1 MMDFSNIIQES
12 RVDDFKS
19 KFSQKFSPE
28 NLKKIIDT
36 VPQKYLEWVG
46 KNIGEINFE
55 GNLSKLSVALK
66 TFDKIS
72 SNLPITDI
80 NGYNSI
86 VELINALVSYEQKPR
101 REIRKVEGGNVVHED
116 GRFFVVN
123 PLTHGASCYYG
134 KGTKW
139 CTAADS
145 DHQFKKYNED
155 GKLFY
160 ILDKTKATSDPLY
173 KIAILKKFDGNVIV
187 YDAQDNETKIL
198 PAIVGKEKYDEIM
211 SNIDSYLEQ
220 EYSEQLKI
228 YRDKESAK
236 KEKERLDRLRAQAIL
251 REKEEAAEERRTE
264 GEWDLGPN
272 CPEEGLKAHALL
284 NQLVDDGDVEVLTN
298 EDRIEIQRLKDEIES
313 LRAEYDADEEV
324 RTDLLDQIDDLENE
338 VEEFNSKIDVYN
350 VIPVGEHYDLT
361 QFEVINSNVDGNT
374 YGVGDEDDMQS
385 SCYEYV
391 EQLIDDI
398 GYEGFNNGFARDYI
412 DSEAVASY
420 AEDVYD
426 EDVRNNPDS
435 YFSDEDR
442 MLSDEQQE
450 EISILNSRI
459 KQTQTLIERLEN
471 EVDGEDEDDDN
482 ETQEKID
489 ELTERIEEMESEIT
503 DIEEDPSGD
512 FPEDMITEK
521 IDELVSDVKD
531 DPEGFMETFGL
542 NWEDYIDKDDF
553 IKGVIDTDGYGHT
566 ISSYDGNADEVYVQ
580 DKLFYVI
587 RID

>member
-1 MMDFSNIIQES
+1 MDFSNIIQES
-12 RVDDFKS
+12 RVDDFKV

-46 KNIGEINFE
+46 KNIGEINFDS
-55 GNLSKLSVALK
+55 NLSKLSVALK

-80 NGYNSI
+80 NGYKSI

-101 REIRKVEGGNVVHED
+101 REVRKVEGGNVVQED
-116 GRFFVVN
+116 DRFFVVN
-123 PLTHGASCYYG
+123 PLTHEASCYYG

-145 DHQFKKYNED
+145 DYQFKQYNED

-173 KIAILKKFDGNVIV
+173 KIALLKKFDGNVIV
-187 YDAQDNETKIL
+187 YDAQDKETKIL
-198 PAIVGKEKYDEIM
+198 PTILGKEKYDEIV

-264 GEWDLGPN
+264 GEWELGPN
-272 CPEEGLKAHALL
+272 CPDEGLKAHALL

-313 LRAEYDADEEV
+313 LQAEYDADEEL
-324 RTDLLDQIDDLENE
+324 RGDLLDEISDLEGE
-338 VEEFNSKIDVYN
+338 IDEFNDRIDVYN
-350 VIPVGEHYDLT
+350 IIPVGEHYDLQ

-374 YGVGDEDDMQS
+374 YAVGDEDEMQS

-398 GYEGFNNGFARDYI
+398 GYEGFSNGFARDYI
-412 DSEAVASY
+412 DSDAVASY

-426 EDVRNNPDS
+426 DDVRNNPDS

-442 MLSDEQQE
+442 SLSDEQQE
-450 EISILNSRI
+450 EIEILRNKI
-459 KQTQTLIERLEN
+459 QQTETLRERLEG
-471 EVDGEDEDDDN
+471 EMDGGEDDD
-482 ETQEKID
+482 ETQENID

-542 NWEDYIDKDDF
+542 NWEDYIDKDEF

-566 ISSYDGNADEVYVQ
+566 MSTYDGNADEVYVQ

>member
-1 MMDFSNIIQES
+1 MDFLKIIQES
-12 RVDDFKS
+12 RVDDFKV
-19 KFSQKFSPE
+19 KFSNKFSPE
-28 NLKKIIDT
+28 QLDKIVDNA
-36 VPQKYLEWVG
+36 PQKYLDWVG
-46 KNIGEINFE
+46 KNFESINF
-55 GNLSKLSVALK
+55 NSNFQDLVLKLRE
-66 TFDKIS
+66 FDKIS
-72 SNLPITDI
+72 SNLPKTDI
-80 NGYNSI
+80 NSYKNLT
-86 VELINALVSYEQKPR
+86 ELYQALNDYANRSR

-116 GRFFVVN
+116 DRFFVVN

-145 DHQFKKYNED
+145 DHQFKQYNED

-173 KIAILKKFDGNVIV
+173 KIALLKKFDGNVIV

-198 PAIVGKEKYDEIM
+198 PAILGKEKYDEIM

-236 KEKERLDRLRAQAIL
+236 KEKERLNRLRDQAIL

-264 GEWDLGPN
+264 GEWDLGPD
-272 CPEEGLKAHALL
+272 CPEEGLRAHALL

-313 LRAEYDADEEV
+313 LQAEYDADEEL
-324 RTDLLDQIDDLENE
+324 RGDLLDEISDLEGE
-338 VEEFNSKIDVYN
+338 IDEFDDRIDVYN
-350 VIPVGEHYDLT
+350 IIPVGEHYDLS
-361 QFEVINSNVDGNT
+361 QFELINSPVDGRT
-374 YGVGDEDDMQS
+374 YAVGDEDEMQS

-398 GYEGFNNGFARDYI
+398 GYEGFSNGFARDYI
-412 DSEAVASY
+412 DSDAVASY

-442 MLSDEQQE
+442 SLSDEQQE
-450 EISILNSRI
+450 EIEILRNKI
-459 KQTQTLIERLEN
+459 QQTETLRERLEG
-471 EVDGEDEDDDN
+471 EMDGGEDDD
-482 ETQEKID
+482 ETQENID
-489 ELTERIEEMESEIT
+489 ELTERIEEMENEIT
-503 DIEEDPSGD
+503 DIEEDPSGE

-521 IDELVSDVKD
+521 IEELVSDVKD

-542 NWEDYIDKDDF
+542 NWEDYIDKDEF

>member
-1 MMDFSNIIQES
+1 LNYES
-12 RVDDFKS
+12 
-19 KFSQKFSPE
+19 
-28 NLKKIIDT
+28 
-36 VPQKYLEWVG
+36 
-46 KNIGEINFE
+46 
-55 GNLSKLSVALK
+55 
-66 TFDKIS
+66 
-72 SNLPITDI
+72 
-80 NGYNSI
+80 
-86 VELINALVSYEQKPR
+86 
-101 REIRKVEGGNVVHED
+101 
-116 GRFFVVN
+116 
-123 PLTHGASCYYG
+123 SCYYG

-145 DHQFKKYNED
+145 DHQFKQYNED

-173 KIAILKKFDGNVIV
+173 KIALLKKFDGNVIV

-198 PAIVGKEKYDEIM
+198 PAILGKEKYDEIM

-236 KEKERLDRLRAQAIL
+236 KEKERLNRLRAQAIL

-264 GEWDLGPN
+264 GEWELGPN
-272 CPEEGLKAHALL
+272 CPDEGLKAHALL

-313 LRAEYDADEEV
+313 LQAEYDADEEL
-324 RTDLLDQIDDLENE
+324 RGDLLDEISDLEGE
-338 VEEFNSKIDVYN
+338 IDEFDDRIDVYN

-374 YGVGDEDDMQS
+374 YAVGDEDEMQS

-398 GYEGFNNGFARDYI
+398 GYEGFSNGFARDYI
-412 DSEAVASY
+412 DSDAVASY

-426 EDVRNNPDS
+426 DDVRNNPDS

-442 MLSDEQQE
+442 SLSDEQQE
-450 EISILNSRI
+450 EIEILRNKI
-459 KQTQTLIERLEN
+459 QQTETLRERLEG
-471 EVDGEDEDDDN
+471 EMDGGEDDD
-482 ETQEKID
+482 ETQENID
-489 ELTERIEEMESEIT
+489 ELTERIDEMESEIT
-503 DIEEDPSGD
+503 DIEEDPSGE

-521 IDELVSDVKD
+521 IEELVSDVKD

-553 IKGVIDTDGYGHT
+553 IKGVIDADGYGHT
-566 ISSYDGNADEVYVQ
+566 MSTYDGNADEVYVQ

>member
-12 RVDDFKS
+12 RVDDFKV
-19 KFSQKFSPE
+19 KFSNKFSPE
-28 NLKKIIDT
+28 NLKKIIDN
-36 VPQKYLEWVG
+36 VPQKYLDWVG
-46 KNIGEINFE
+46 KNIGEINFDS
-55 GNLSKLSVALK
+55 NFSKLSVALK

-80 NGYNSI
+80 NGYKSI

-101 REIRKVEGGNVVHED
+101 REVRKVEGGNVVHED
-116 GRFFVVN
+116 DRFFVVN

-173 KIAILKKFDGNVIV
+173 KIALLKKFDGNVIV

-198 PAIVGKEKYDEIM
+198 PAILGKEKYDEIM

-236 KEKERLDRLRAQAIL
+236 KEKERLNRLRAQAIL

-284 NQLVDDGDVEVLTN
+284 NQLVDDGEVEVLTN

-398 GYEGFNNGFARDYI
+398 GYEGFSNGFARDYI

-450 EISILNSRI
+450 EINILNSRI

-489 ELTERIEEMESEIT
+489 ELTERIEEMENEIT

-521 IDELVSDVKD
+521 IDELVSDVRD

-553 IKGVIDTDGYGHT
+553 IKGVIDADGYGHT
-566 ISSYDGNADEVYVQ
+566 MSSYDGNADEVYVQ

>member
-1 MMDFSNIIQES
+1 MMNISKILQES
-12 RVDDFKS
+12 RVDDFKV
-19 KFSQKFSPE
+19 KFSNKFSSE
-28 NLKKIIDT
+28 NLQKIIEN
-36 VPQKYLEWVG
+36 VPQKYLDWAG
-46 KNIGEINFE
+46 KNIGEINFDS
-55 GNLSKLSVALK
+55 NLSKLSVALK

-80 NGYNSI
+80 NGYKSI

-101 REIRKVEGGNVVHED
+101 REVRKVEGGNVVQED
-116 GRFFVVN
+116 DRFFVVN

-145 DHQFKKYNED
+145 DYQFKQYNED

-173 KIAILKKFDGNVIV
+173 KIALLKKFDGNVIV
-187 YDAQDNETKIL
+187 YDAQDKETKIL
-198 PAIVGKEKYDEIM
+198 PTILGKEKYDEIV

-228 YRDKESAK
+228 YRDKELAK
-236 KEKERLDRLRAQAIL
+236 KEKERLDRLRTQAIL
-251 REKEEAAEERRTE
+251 REREEGAEERRTE
-264 GEWDLGPN
+264 GEWDLGPD
-272 CPEEGLKAHALL
+272 CPEEGLRAHALL
-284 NQLVDDGDVEVLTN
+284 KQLIDDQDVEVLTN
-298 EDRIEIQRLKDEIES
+298 EDRIEIQRLKDEIER
-313 LRAEYDADEEV
+313 LQTEYDTDEEV
-324 RTDLLDQIDDLENE
+324 RTDLLDQIFDLENE
-338 VEEFNSKIDVYN
+338 IDEFGGRIDVYN
-350 VIPVGEHYDLT
+350 IIPIGEYYDLT
-361 QFEVINSNVDGNT
+361 QFELINSPVDGRT
-374 YGVGDEDDMQS
+374 YAVGDEDEMQS
-385 SCYEYV
+385 SCYSNV

-398 GYEGFNNGFARDYI
+398 GYEGFSKGFASDYL
-412 DSEAVASY
+412 DNEAIASY

-426 EDVRNNPDS
+426 DDVRNNPDS

-442 MLSDEQQE
+442 SLSDEQQE
-450 EISILNSRI
+450 EIEILRNRI
-459 KQTQTLIERLEN
+459 QQTETLIERLEG
-471 EVDGEDEDDDN
+471 EMDGGEDDD
-482 ETQEKID
+482 ETQENID

-521 IDELVSDVKD
+521 IEELVSDVKD

-542 NWEDYIDKDDF
+542 NWEDYIDKDEF

-566 ISSYDGNADEVYVQ
+566 MSTYDGNADEVYVQ

>member
-1 MMDFSNIIQES
+1 MDFSNIIQES
-12 RVDDFKS
+12 RVDDFKV

-36 VPQKYLEWVG
+36 VPQKYLEWAG
-46 KNIGEINFE
+46 KNIGEINFDS
-55 GNLSKLSVALK
+55 NLSKLSVALK

-80 NGYNSI
+80 NGYKSI

-101 REIRKVEGGNVVHED
+101 REVRKVEGGNVVQED
-116 GRFFVVN
+116 DRFFVVN

-145 DHQFKKYNED
+145 DYQFKQYNED

-173 KIAILKKFDGNVIV
+173 KIALLKKFDGNVIV
-187 YDAQDNETKIL
+187 YDAQDKETKIL
-198 PAIVGKEKYDEIM
+198 PTILGKEKYDEIV

-264 GEWDLGPN
+264 GEWELGPN
-272 CPEEGLKAHALL
+272 CPDEGLKAYALL

-313 LRAEYDADEEV
+313 LQAEYDADEEL
-324 RTDLLDQIDDLENE
+324 RGDLLDKISDLEGE
-338 VEEFNSKIDVYN
+338 IDEFNDRIDVYN
-350 VIPVGEHYDLT
+350 IIPVGEHYDLQ

-374 YGVGDEDDMQS
+374 YAVGDEDEMQS

-398 GYEGFNNGFARDYI
+398 GYEGFSNGFAQDYI
-412 DSEAVASY
+412 DSDAVASY

-426 EDVRNNPDS
+426 DDVRNNPDS

-442 MLSDEQQE
+442 SLSDEQQE
-450 EISILNSRI
+450 EIEILRNKI
-459 KQTQTLIERLEN
+459 QQTETLRERLEG
-471 EVDGEDEDDDN
+471 EMDGGEDDD
-482 ETQEKID
+482 ETQENID
-489 ELTERIEEMESEIT
+489 ELMERIEEMESEIT
-503 DIEEDPSGD
+503 DIEEDPSGE

-542 NWEDYIDKDDF
+542 NWEDYIDKDEF
-553 IKGVIDTDGYGHT
+553 IKGVIDADGYGHT
-566 ISSYDGNADEVYVQ
+566 MSTYDGNADEVYVQ

>member
-1 MMDFSNIIQES
+1 MDFLKIIQES

-46 KNIGEINFE
+46 KNIGEINFDS
-55 GNLSKLSVALK
+55 NLSKLSVALK

-101 REIRKVEGGNVVHED
+101 REVRKVEGGNVVHED
-116 GRFFVVN
+116 DRFFVVN
-123 PLTHGASCYYG
+123 PLTHEASCYYG

-145 DHQFKKYNED
+145 DHQFKQYNED

-173 KIAILKKFDGNVIV
+173 KIALLKKFDGNVIV
-187 YDAQDNETKIL
+187 YDAQDKETKIL
-198 PAIVGKEKYDEIM
+198 PTILGKEKYDEIV

-236 KEKERLDRLRAQAIL
+236 KEKERLDRLRAEAIL
-251 REKEEAAEERRTE
+251 REKYEASEERRTE

-272 CPEEGLKAHALL
+272 CPEEGLRAHALL

-374 YGVGDEDDMQS
+374 YAVGDEDEMQS

-398 GYEGFNNGFARDYI
+398 GYEGFSNGFARDYI
-412 DSEAVASY
+412 DSDAVASY

-426 EDVRNNPDS
+426 DDVRNNPES

-442 MLSDEQQE
+442 SLSDEQQE
-450 EISILNSRI
+450 EIEILRNKI
-459 KQTQTLIERLEN
+459 QQTETLRERL
-471 EVDGEDEDDDN
+471 DGEMDGGEDDD
-482 ETQEKID
+482 ETQENID
-489 ELTERIEEMESEIT
+489 ELTERIEEMENEIT
-503 DIEEDPSGD
+503 DIEEDPSGE

-542 NWEDYIDKDDF
+542 NWEDYIDKDEF

-566 ISSYDGNADEVYVQ
+566 MSSYDGNADEVYVQ

>member
-1 MMDFSNIIQES
+1 MDFSNIIQES
-12 RVDDFKS
+12 RVDDFKV
-19 KFSQKFSPE
+19 KFSNKFSPE
-28 NLKKIIDT
+28 QLDKIVDNA
-36 VPQKYLEWVG
+36 PQKYLDWVG
-46 KNIGEINFE
+46 KNFESINF
-55 GNLSKLSVALK
+55 NSNFQDLVLKLRE
-66 TFDKIS
+66 FDKIS
-72 SNLPITDI
+72 SNLPKTDI
-80 NGYNSI
+80 NSYKNLT
-86 VELINALVSYEQKPR
+86 ELYQALNDYANRSR

-116 GRFFVVN
+116 DRFFVVN

-145 DHQFKKYNED
+145 DHQFKQYNED

-173 KIAILKKFDGNVIV
+173 KIALLKKFDGNVIV

-198 PAIVGKEKYDEIM
+198 PAILGKEKYDEIM

-236 KEKERLDRLRAQAIL
+236 KEKERLNRLRAQAIL

-264 GEWDLGPN
+264 GEWDLGPD
-272 CPEEGLKAHALL
+272 CPEEGLRAHALL

-313 LRAEYDADEEV
+313 LQAEYDADEEL
-324 RTDLLDQIDDLENE
+324 RGDLLDEISDLEGE
-338 VEEFNSKIDVYN
+338 IDEFDDRIDVYN
-350 VIPVGEHYDLT
+350 IIPVGKHYDLQ

-374 YGVGDEDDMQS
+374 YAVGDEDEMQS

-398 GYEGFNNGFARDYI
+398 GYEGFSNGFARDYI
-412 DSEAVASY
+412 DSDAVASY

-426 EDVRNNPDS
+426 DDVRNNPDS

-442 MLSDEQQE
+442 SLSDEQQE
-450 EISILNSRI
+450 EIEILRNKI
-459 KQTQTLIERLEN
+459 QQTETLRERLEG
-471 EVDGEDEDDDN
+471 EMDGGEDDD
-482 ETQEKID
+482 ETQENID
-489 ELTERIEEMESEIT
+489 ELTERIDEMESEIT
-503 DIEEDPSGD
+503 DIEEDPSGE

-521 IDELVSDVKD
+521 IEELVSDVKD

-553 IKGVIDTDGYGHT
+553 IKGVIDADGYGHT
-566 ISSYDGNADEVYVQ
+566 MSTYDGNADEVYVQ

>member
-55 GNLSKLSVALK
+55 GNLLKLSVALK

-145 DHQFKKYNED
+145 DHQFKQYNED

-173 KIAILKKFDGNVIV
+173 KIALLKKFDGNVIV
-187 YDAQDNETKIL
+187 YDAQDKETKIL
-198 PAIVGKEKYDEIM
+198 PAILGKEKYDEIV

-264 GEWDLGPN
+264 GEWDLGPD
-272 CPEEGLKAHALL
+272 CPEEGLRAHALL

-313 LRAEYDADEEV
+313 LQAEYDADEEV
-324 RTDLLDQIDDLENE
+324 RTDLLNQIDDLEDEINE
-338 VEEFNSKIDVYN
+338 FDSKIDVYN

-361 QFEVINSNVDGNT
+361 QFELINSPVDGRT
-374 YGVGDEDDMQS
+374 YAVGDEDEMQS

-398 GYEGFNNGFARDYI
+398 GYEGFSNGFARDYI
-412 DSEAVASY
+412 DSDAVASY

-426 EDVRNNPDS
+426 EDVRDNPDS

-442 MLSDEQQE
+442 SLSDEQQE
-450 EISILNSRI
+450 EIEILRNKI
-459 KQTQTLIERLEN
+459 QQTETLRERLEG
-471 EVDGEDEDDDN
+471 EMDGGEDDD
-482 ETQEKID
+482 ETQENID
-489 ELTERIEEMESEIT
+489 ELTERIEEMENEIT
-503 DIEEDPSGD
+503 DIEEDPSGE

-521 IDELVSDVKD
+521 IEELVSDVKD

-553 IKGVIDTDGYGHT
+553 IKGVIDADGYGHT
-566 ISSYDGNADEVYVQ
+566 MSTYDGNADEVYVQ

>member
-1 MMDFSNIIQES
+1 MDFSNIIQES
-12 RVDDFKS
+12 RVDDFKV
-19 KFSQKFSPE
+19 KFSNKFSPE
-28 NLKKIIDT
+28 QLDKIVDN
-36 VPQKYLEWVG
+36 VPQKYLDWVG
-46 KNIGEINFE
+46 KNFESINF
-55 GNLSKLSVALK
+55 NSNFQDLVLKLRE
-66 TFDKIS
+66 FDKIS
-72 SNLPITDI
+72 SNLPKTDI
-80 NGYNSI
+80 NSYKNLI
-86 VELINALVSYEQKPR
+86 ELYQALNDYANRSR
-101 REIRKVEGGNVVHED
+101 REVRKVEGGNVVHED
-116 GRFFVVN
+116 DRFFVVN
-123 PLTHGASCYYG
+123 PLTHSASCYYG

-145 DHQFKKYNED
+145 DHQFKQYNED

-173 KIAILKKFDGNVIV
+173 KIALLKKFDGNVIV

-198 PAIVGKEKYDEIM
+198 PAILGKEKYDEIM

-228 YRDKESAK
+228 YRDKELAK
-236 KEKERLDRLRAQAIL
+236 KERERLDRLRVQAVL
-251 REKEEAAEERRTE
+251 REREEAAEERRTE
-264 GEWDLGPN
+264 GEWELGPN
-272 CPEEGLKAHALL
+272 CPDEGLKAHALL

-313 LRAEYDADEEV
+313 LQAEYDADEEL
-324 RTDLLDQIDDLENE
+324 RGDLLDEISDLEGE
-338 VEEFNSKIDVYN
+338 IDEFDDRIDVYN
-350 VIPVGEHYDLT
+350 IIPVGEHYDLQ

-374 YGVGDEDDMQS
+374 YAVGDEDEMQS

-398 GYEGFNNGFARDYI
+398 GYEGFSNGFARDYI
-412 DSEAVASY
+412 DSDAVASY

-426 EDVRNNPDS
+426 DDVRNNPDS

-450 EISILNSRI
+450 EIEILRNKI
-459 KQTQTLIERLEN
+459 QQTETLRERLEG
-471 EVDGEDEDDDN
+471 EMDGGEDDD
-482 ETQEKID
+482 ETQENID

-503 DIEEDPSGD
+503 DIEEDPSGE

-531 DPEGFMETFGL
+531 DPEVFMETFGL
-542 NWEDYIDKDDF
+542 NWEDYIDKDEF

>member
-1 MMDFSNIIQES
+1 MDFSNIIQES
-12 RVDDFKS
+12 RVDDFKV
-19 KFSQKFSPE
+19 KFSNKFSPE
-28 NLKKIIDT
+28 QLDKIVDNA
-36 VPQKYLEWVG
+36 PQKYLDWVG
-46 KNIGEINFE
+46 KNFESINF
-55 GNLSKLSVALK
+55 NSNFQDLVLKLRE
-66 TFDKIS
+66 FDKIS
-72 SNLPITDI
+72 SNLPKTDI
-80 NGYNSI
+80 NSYKNLT
-86 VELINALVSYEQKPR
+86 ELYQALNDYANRSR

-116 GRFFVVN
+116 DRFFVVN

-145 DHQFKKYNED
+145 DYQFKQYNED

-173 KIAILKKFDGNVIV
+173 KIALLKKFDGNVIV

-198 PAIVGKEKYDEIM
+198 PAILGKEKYDEIM

-236 KEKERLDRLRAQAIL
+236 KEKERLYRLRAQAIL

-264 GEWDLGPN
+264 GEWELGPN
-272 CPEEGLKAHALL
+272 CPDEGLKAHALL

-313 LRAEYDADEEV
+313 LQAEYDADEEL
-324 RTDLLDQIDDLENE
+324 RGDLLDEISDLEGE
-338 VEEFNSKIDVYN
+338 IDEFDDRIDVYN
-350 VIPVGEHYDLT
+350 IIPVGKHYDLQ

-374 YGVGDEDDMQS
+374 YAVGDEDEMQS

-398 GYEGFNNGFARDYI
+398 GYEGFSNGFARDYI
-412 DSEAVASY
+412 DSDAVASY

-426 EDVRNNPDS
+426 DDVRNNPDS

-442 MLSDEQQE
+442 SLSDEQQE
-450 EISILNSRI
+450 EIEILRNKI
-459 KQTQTLIERLEN
+459 QQTETLRERLEG
-471 EVDGEDEDDDN
+471 EMDGGEDDD
-482 ETQEKID
+482 ETQENID
-489 ELTERIEEMESEIT
+489 ELTERIEEMENEIT
-503 DIEEDPSGD
+503 DIEEDPSGE

-521 IDELVSDVKD
+521 IEELVSDVKD

-553 IKGVIDTDGYGHT
+553 IKGVIDADGYGHT
-566 ISSYDGNADEVYVQ
+566 MSTYDGNADEVYVQ

>member
-1 MMDFSNIIQES
+1 MDFLKIIQES

-46 KNIGEINFE
+46 KNIGEINFDS
-55 GNLSKLSVALK
+55 NLSKLSVALK

-80 NGYNSI
+80 NGYKSI

-116 GRFFVVN
+116 DRFFVVN

-145 DHQFKKYNED
+145 DQQFKQYNED

-160 ILDKTKATSDPLY
+160 ILDKTKATNDPLY
-173 KIAILKKFDGNVIV
+173 KIALLKKFDGNVIV
-187 YDAQDNETKIL
+187 YDAQDNQTKIL
-198 PAIVGKEKYDEIM
+198 PAILGKEKYDEIM

-228 YRDKESAK
+228 YRDKELAK
-236 KEKERLDRLRAQAIL
+236 KERERLDRLRVQAVL
-251 REKEEAAEERRTE
+251 REREEDAEERRTE
-264 GEWDLGPN
+264 GEWELGPN
-272 CPEEGLKAHALL
+272 CPDEGLKAHALL
-284 NQLVDDGDVEVLTN
+284 DYLVENQEVEVLTN
-298 EDRIEIQRLKDEIES
+298 EDRIEIQRLKDEIDM
-313 LRAEYDADEEV
+313 LQVEYDADEEV
-324 RTDLLDQIDDLENE
+324 RTDLLNQISDLEDE
-338 VEEFNSKIDVYN
+338 IEEFDSRIDVYN
-350 VIPVGEHYDLT
+350 VVPIGEYYDLT
-361 QFEVINSNVDGNT
+361 QFVVIDSNVDDNT
-374 YGVGDEDDMQS
+374 YGVGDEDEILS
-385 SCYEYV
+385 SCKRYV

-398 GYEGFNNGFARDYI
+398 GYAGFNNGFAKDYL
-412 DSEAVASY
+412 DNDAVASY

-426 EDVRNNPDS
+426 QDVRDNPDS

-450 EISILNSRI
+450 EIDILNNRI
-459 KQTQTLIERLEN
+459 RQTQTLIDRLED

-512 FPEDMITEK
+512 FPEDMITAK
-521 IDELVSDVKD
+521 IDDLVSDVKY
-531 DPEGFMETFGL
+531 DPEEFMESFGL

-553 IKGVIDTDGYGHT
+553 IQGVIDADGYGHT
-566 ISSYDGNADEVYVQ
+566 INTYDGNADEIYVQ